1 MIRFLAL
8 MCALVTLTPGAVL
21 ADTVL
26 LVPGYLGSAQSW
38 RGNNIPYGLSRA
50 GWLDAGHLSLGPR
63 GTFIPRRK
71 VQGKKRSY
79 TLDIPTEAPLVV
91 QADLIARYVAL
102 VQKRHVGER
111 VILVG
116 HSAGGVASR
125 LAMVR
130 YPALK
135 VYALLTIASPHLGS
149 GMADLG
155 RSVSNSPLSWFAPFM
170 GANTINRSRA
180 LYHDLGHEGPHNL
193 LGWLNRAAH
202 PTAHYISVIRT
213 KDGNVATGDSMTV
226 GWRQN
231 MNFVPALRGRARTF
245 GSIGNHALRPADSVL
260 IAQIL
265 SRL

>member
-1 MIRFLAL
+1 MIKILAL
-8 MCALVTLTPGAVL
+8 ACTLMTLAPSAVF
-21 ADTVL
+21 ADTLL
-26 LVPGYLGSAQSW
+26 LVPGYLGSAHSW
-38 RGNNIPYGLSRA
+38 RVNNITYGLSRA

-63 GTFIPRRK
+63 GTFVPPRK
-71 VQGKKRSY
+71 VEGKRRSY
-79 TLDIPTEAPLVV
+79 TIDIPTEAPLVV

-102 VQKRHVGER
+102 VQKRHRGER

-130 YPALK
+130 YPNLK
-135 VYALLTIASPHLGS
+135 VYGLLTIASPHLGS

-180 LYHDLGHEGPHNL
+180 LYHDLGREGPHNL
-193 LGWLNRAAH
+193 LGWLNRANH
-202 PTAHYISVIRT
+202 PKAHYISVIRT
-213 KDGNVATGDSMTV
+213 KDGNVTSGDSMTV

-231 MNFVPALRGRARTF
+231 MNFVPALRGRAQTF
-245 GSIGNHALRPADSVL
+245 VSLGNHGLRPADSIL

-265 SRL
+265 ERL

>member
-8 MCALVTLTPGAVL
+8 IWVLATLTPGAVL
-21 ADTVL
+21 ADTLL

-38 RGNNIPYGLSRA
+38 RGNHIPYGLSRA

-91 QADLIARYVAL
+91 QADLIASYVAL
-102 VQKRHVGER
+102 AQKRHAGER

-130 YPALK
+130 YPTLK
-135 VYALLTIASPHLGS
+135 VYGLLTIASPHLGS

-180 LYHDLGHEGPHNL
+180 LYHDLGQEGPHNL

-213 KDGNVATGDSMTV
+213 KDGNVASGDSMTV

-245 GSIGNHALRPADSVL
+245 GSMGNHALRPADSGL

-265 SRL
+265 AHL